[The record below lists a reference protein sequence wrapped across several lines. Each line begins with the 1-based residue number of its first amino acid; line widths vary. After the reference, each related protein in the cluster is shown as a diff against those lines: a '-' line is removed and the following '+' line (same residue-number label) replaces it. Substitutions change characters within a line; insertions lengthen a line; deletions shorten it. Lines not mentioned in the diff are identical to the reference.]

1 MRIDKYLV
9 LNNYFK
15 TRNKAQIAILAKSV
29 KVNGKIID
37 KTSYDIDGNVDIE
50 IKMINE
56 LKYVSRGGLKL
67 EGAIKA
73 FDLDFNNKVVLDIG
87 SSTGGFTDC
96 AIKHGARRVYAVDVG
111 SNQLDESLRN
121 DKRVEE
127 YENTNILNLIKFKE
141 DIDIVLLDCS
151 FVSVINLI
159 EALDFYLNNNNY
171 LILLIKPQ
179 FEVGHIKLKNGIVK
193 DKKKHLEVLNKISK
207 NLNDFGLYINEII
220 KSPIKGGDG
229 NIEFLAKVSKIKL
242 KNIDFM
248 SII

>member
-37 KTSYDIDGNVDIE
+37 KPSYDIDGNVDIE
-50 IKMINE
+50 IKMIDE

-73 FDLDFNNKVVLDIG
+73 FNLDFNNKVVLDIG

-96 AIKHGARRVYAVDVG
+96 ALKHGARRVYAVDVG

-121 DKRVEE
+121 DKRVEV